1 MENQPEATVAVEESK
16 VFVSENATT
25 KSEPFIGQWNRLI
38 STTNWDKGEIICH
51 WRDSLKSND
60 VPVTD
65 YSDEAWSQLV
75 GGVTPQHVGRLR
87 RTFERFGH
95 VFKEYDGVFW
105 SHFYAAL
112 EWDDSE
118 MWLEGVVQNKWSV
131 SGMRKQRWETLG
143 KVGNE
148 PMDSEIIVSEPAEE
162 TQSLALSENARNND
176 RDYMEGPVHEGPDW
190 GDGDRPAGSPS
201 LNTAT
206 LDDESKSDLEVEAPH
221 EVRPFESFTDLPDD
235 VMEAASD
242 FKVAIIKHKS
252 EEWEQISCNELVA
265 LLDALKRLAGL
276 APV

>member
-1 MENQPEATVAVEESK
+1 MENQPEAAVVVEESK
-16 VFVSENATT
+16 VVVSEKATT

-38 STTNWDKGEIICH
+38 STTNWDKGEIICQ

-75 GGVTPQHVGRLR
+75 GGVSPQHVGRLR

-95 VFKEYDGVFW
+95 VYKEYDGVFW

-118 MWLEGVVQNKWSV
+118 LWLEGVVQNKWSV

-148 PMDSEIIVSEPAEE
+148 PTDSEIIVSEPAEE
-162 TQSLALSENARNND
+162 TQSLALSENARNSD

-190 GDGDRPAGSPS
+190 GDADQPAGSSS

-206 LDDESKSDLEVEAPH
+206 LDDEAKSDSEVEAPH

-252 EEWEQISCNELVA
+252 EEWEQISCNDLVA

>member
-1 MENQPEATVAVEESK
+1 MENQPEAAVAVEESK
-16 VFVSENATT
+16 VVVSENATT

-38 STTNWDKGEIICH
+38 SMTNWDKGEIICH

-148 PMDSEIIVSEPAEE
+148 PLDSEIIVSEPAEE

>member
-1 MENQPEATVAVEESK
+1 MENQPEAALAVEESK
-16 VFVSENATT
+16 VAVSENATT
-25 KSEPFIGQWNRLI
+25 KSEPFIGQWNQLI
-38 STTNWDKGEIICH
+38 STTNWDKGEIICQ
-51 WRDSLKSND
+51 WRDSLKSNG

-95 VFKEYDGVFW
+95 VYREYDGAFW

-112 EWDDSE
+112 EWDDAE
-118 MWLEGVVQNKWSV
+118 MWLEGVVQNQWSV

-148 PMDSEIIVSEPAEE
+148 PMDSEIVVSEPAGE
-162 TQSLALSENARNND
+162 TQSLALSESARNND

-190 GDGDRPAGSPS
+190 GDGERPEGSS
-201 LNTAT
+201 SSSTAT
-206 LDDESKSDLEVEAPH
+206 LDEESSSESAVEPPH

-242 FKVAIIKHKS
+242 FKVAIIKHKA
-252 EEWEQISCNELVA
+252 EEWEEISRNDMIA
-265 LLDALKRLAGL
+265 LLDALKRLTEL

>member
-1 MENQPEATVAVEESK
+1 MENQPEAAVAVDESK
-16 VFVSENATT
+16 VVVSENAMT

-148 PMDSEIIVSEPAEE
+148 PMDSEIVVSEPAEE

-190 GDGDRPAGSPS
+190 GDGDRPAGSS
-201 LNTAT
+201 SINTAT

-221 EVRPFESFTDLPDD
+221 EVRPFESFTELPDD

-265 LLDALKRLAGL
+265 LLDALKRLAEL